1 MHWRAGVIM
10 HQGRAGGG
18 PRKGVLVRQRCAEE
32 VCLRVSVRG
41 GRHWVAIWSVPAKP
55 FGRIDCLE
63 IGQVELTDRSQR
75 VSGSTVLKVVRQ
87 GLQPRGI
94 LCL

>member
-1 MHWRAGVIM
+1 MPESPVLSTPEEKCIGAPEEKCIRGE
-10 HQGRAGGG
+10 GR
-18 PRKGVLVRQRCAEE
+18 
-32 VCLRVSVRG
+32 
-41 GRHWVAIWSVPAKP
+41 WVAVWSVPAKP

-63 IGQVELTDRSQR
+63 IGQVEFTDRAEC

-87 GLQPRGI
+87 GLQPCGI

>member
-41 GRHWVAIWSVPAKP
+41 VEALGSDMVSP
-55 FGRIDCLE
+55 
-63 IGQVELTDRSQR
+63 GQTLWADRLPGDRSGRVHRPLAARQR
-75 VSGSTVLKVVRQ
+75 
-87 GLQPRGI
+87 
-94 LCL
+94 